1 MINVK
6 KNISIYSNNYIKN
19 SMITEEEM
27 KNLFLRYK
35 IDEIGR
41 KTAYCLYKSD
51 LTLSSLVDAQNIIE
65 VLISMKK

>member
-1 MINVK
+1 
-6 KNISIYSNNYIKN
+6 
-19 SMITEEEM
+19 MITEEEM